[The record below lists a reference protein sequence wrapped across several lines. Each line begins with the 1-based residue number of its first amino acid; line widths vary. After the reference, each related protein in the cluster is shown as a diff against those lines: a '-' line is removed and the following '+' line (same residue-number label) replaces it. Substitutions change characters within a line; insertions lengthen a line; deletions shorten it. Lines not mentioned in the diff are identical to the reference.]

1 MVLVVLW
8 VLPVPVVVGELV
20 YNLESGMECLVY
32 RVVVVGVMSL
42 VLLQLGVSYGGQD
55 VVAYADRIKINKM
68 KFKNLT

>member
-1 MVLVVLW
+1 MVVTYFVMVLVVLW

-32 RVVVVGVMSL
+32 RVVVVVVMSL

-55 VVAYADRIKINKM
+55 VVVYAEWDIV
-68 KFKNLT
+68 